1 MTTTPSAGSGTP
13 DEAAGSGGPHLHEIA
28 PPHERSPIHELDEI
42 VDRLFERTTRNREPI
57 DRILYGI
64 TELGDFGLIWVLLAW
79 TQALGSDK
87 GAKRAAQFTATL
99 AAESVVVNGVIK
111 QLFKR
116 ERPVFQGERPHAM
129 RIPVTTSFPSG
140 HASSA
145 MVSAIHLADGSRIPA
160 AYFALAL
167 LVAASRVH
175 VKIHHASDVVGG
187 LATGAVLG
195 LGARAFWRRVNR
207 AG

>member
-1 MTTTPSAGSGTP
+1 MSTTPADGH
-13 DEAAGSGGPHLHEIA
+13 HLHELP
-28 PPHERSPIHELDEI
+28 PPHERSTIHRLDDA
-42 VDRLFERTTRNREPI
+42 VDGVFERTTRGREPI

-79 TQALGSDK
+79 AQGLRTDE

-116 ERPVFQGERPHAM
+116 ERPVYQGERPHKM
-129 RIPVTTSFPSG
+129 RIPLTTSFPSG

-145 MVSAIHLADGSRIPA
+145 MVSAIQLADGSRFPA
-160 AYFALAL
+160 AYYGLAL

-195 LGARAFWRRVNR
+195 LGARAFWRRVNGTTSSAR
-207 AG
+207 